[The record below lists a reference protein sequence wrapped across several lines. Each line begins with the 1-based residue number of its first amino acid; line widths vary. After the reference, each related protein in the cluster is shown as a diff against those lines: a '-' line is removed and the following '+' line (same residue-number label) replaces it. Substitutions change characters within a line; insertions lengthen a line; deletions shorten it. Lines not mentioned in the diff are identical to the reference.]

1 VHWLWDLMESPVT
14 DPASLRRRI
23 RVLTA
28 IHLVLPAACLAV
40 LGLVVW
46 RIRHLVTLSQRSNVE
61 TALIGFV
68 TVFLLYLLVTT
79 APATRGALALVFL
92 ALRGR
97 ARFQQRLQERAGRG
111 STTDKRAYLNVR
123 VHAVGGGPIEVP
135 IADEVGGLGRLRVE
149 GVEVAFLGVS
159 NRLSTST
166 FRLVAETLGRVGEPG
181 NGAHSPRVVAWDGID
196 PESSERYASAA
207 WAFVR
212 LEAVLDKGPLW
223 PSLAVAPA
231 GVEQLA
237 VVMREV
243 TPFLRE
249 DIMLPDIEYSAEFS
263 IPIIPE
269 PLAFMQLS
277 RQQQHADSVASL
289 GAATIVVL
297 VILAVIAW
305 LIAAPPWVPGK

>member
-1 VHWLWDLMESPVT
+1 MESPVT

-68 TVFLLYLLVTT
+68 VVFVLYLLVTT
-79 APATRGALALVFL
+79 APATKGALVLVFL
-92 ALRGR
+92 ALRSR
-97 ARFQQRLQERAGRG
+97 SRFQRRLQERAGRDPK
-111 STTDKRAYLNVR
+111 TDKRAYLNVR
-123 VHAVGGGPIEVP
+123 VHAGDGGPIEVP
-135 IADEVGGLGRLRVE
+135 IADEVGGLGRLRVD

-159 NRLSTST
+159 DKLSTST
-166 FRLVAETLGRVGEPG
+166 FRLVAETLGRVAEPG
-181 NGAHSPRVVAWDGID
+181 DGAHRPRIVAWDGID
-196 PESSERYASAA
+196 PETSERYASAA

-212 LEAVLDKGPLW
+212 LERVLDKGPLW
-223 PSLAVAPA
+223 PSLAVSPA
-231 GVEQLA
+231 GVERLA
-237 VVMREV
+237 AVIREA

-249 DIMLPDIEYSAEFS
+249 DIMLPDIEYSAEFT
-263 IPIIPE
+263 IPVVPE

-277 RQQQHADSVASL
+277 RQQPHADSVASL

-297 VILAVIAW
+297 LVLVVIAW
-305 LIAAPPWVPGK
+305 LIVAPPWVPGK